1 MKLMNQK
8 SKQKEKLE
16 DMSNEELLALQDGFL
31 ELLCHANRG
40 IENITKIMHNRFESK
55 VPT

>member
-1 MKLMNQK
+1 MKPKK
-8 SKQKEKLE
+8 SHPEKLE

-31 ELLCHANRG
+31 QLLCHANRG

-55 VPT
+55 VST